1 MFINQLDEV
10 QKIANRINRR
20 HLRNYS
26 DQSVAID
33 AALKCVAASDDA
45 LEVRRGIRIATGF
58 VEFGGKFFKDPLNVK
73 L

>member
-1 MFINQLDEV
+1 MFINQLNEV
-10 QKIANRINRR
+10 EKIANRINRK

-26 DQSVAID
+26 NQSAAID
-33 AALKCVAASDDA
+33 AALECVAASNDP
-45 LEVRRGIRIATGF
+45 LEARQSVRRATGF

>member
-1 MFINQLDEV
+1 MFINQLDDV
-10 QKIANRINRR
+10 QKLADRINRK

-26 DQSVAID
+26 DQKIVID
-33 AALKCVAASDDA
+33 AALKCVAAPNDP
-45 LEVRRGIRIATGF
+45 LEARCGIRIATGF

>member
-1 MFINQLDEV
+1 MFINQLNEV
-10 QKIANRINRR
+10 QKIANRINRN

-26 DQSVAID
+26 DQSAAIN
-33 AALKCVAASDDA
+33 AALKCVAVPDDA
-45 LEVRRGIRIATGF
+45 LEVRNAVRIATGF